1 MLLFHPMRLGREARE
16 GRVSKR
22 DARAFARVNVWIAMA
37 IALAG
42 MGAWYW
48 FVVRGATEDVG
59 MEQTR
64 GGEWLR
70 FPMFAATDARV
81 WWLVMA
87 VWVWVT
93 LRVAGGMF
101 QWMLGWMAGKGAVRR
116 RVGRLGWYASGLMP
130 VQVVL
135 LGTMAAAAVLSEKER
150 VIAADWRTALEQVM
164 QTCGLLAWAVMAW
177 VGVMMVVGTGRRVV
191 VRGFVIAVVYPVMA
205 WVVGVA
211 LLALVMWVM
220 GWVAMMAWSMGG

>member
-1 MLLFHPMRLGREARE
+1 
-16 GRVSKR
+16 
-22 DARAFARVNVWIAMA
+22 
-37 IALAG
+37 
-42 MGAWYW
+42 
-48 FVVRGATEDVG
+48 
-59 MEQTR
+59 
-64 GGEWLR
+64 
-70 FPMFAATDARV
+70 
-81 WWLVMA
+81 
-87 VWVWVT
+87 
-93 LRVAGGMF
+93 
-101 QWMLGWMAGKGAVRR
+101 
-116 RVGRLGWYASGLMP
+116 MP

-211 LLALVMWVM
+211 LLGLVMWMM